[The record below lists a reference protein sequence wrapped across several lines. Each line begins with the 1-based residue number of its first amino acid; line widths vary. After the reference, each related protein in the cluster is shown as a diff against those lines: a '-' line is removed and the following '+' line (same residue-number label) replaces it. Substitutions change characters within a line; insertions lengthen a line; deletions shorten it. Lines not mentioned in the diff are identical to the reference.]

1 MRDIEK
7 DLGLR
12 EAIRQFERYQ
22 ESGWSKS
29 EVPNSACLIRAL
41 DALRDNN
48 QLRAEN
54 QRLKEALEKLLNEG
68 DIGIHCFDNGDGAYI
83 GNAVHPESEA
93 VLEAEKA
100 LEVSADD

>member
-1 MRDIEK
+1 MRDIEE
-7 DLGLR
+7 LR

-54 QRLKEALEKLLNEG
+54 ERLKAVVEAAKRCIKAERDGVMTNEYYREYKAALK
-68 DIGIHCFDNGDGAYI
+68 AYE
-83 GNAVHPESEA
+83 GV
-93 VLEAEKA
+93 KGR
-100 LEVSADD
+100 

>member
-1 MRDIEK
+1 MRDIEE
-7 DLGLR
+7 LR

-54 QRLKEALEKLLNEG
+54 QRLREALKEL
-68 DIGIHCFDNGDGAYI
+68 AYSPVAFTDDRI
-83 GNAVHPESEA
+83 SYVEMQVDKD
-93 VLEAEKA
+93 VLETAKKA